1 MNNFKLLILFGMLQA
16 CLHVS
21 AGYAPALVQDSL
33 KNLYPNIEA
42 VGWTTDQGYYVASFQ
57 HDGYDTKVW
66 FDIKGHWM
74 MKQTDWQVMDEVPE
88 AVYHNFTMG
97 PYSTD
102 NLLDVTY
109 VAFPNRE
116 AQIIILIGEDNISVQ
131 YQLFYSPDGALN
143 TARNVTNQSNIL
155 GASTFL

>member
-33 KNLYPNIEA
+33 KSLYPNIEA
-42 VGWTTDQGYYVASFQ
+42 VGWT
-57 HDGYDTKVW
+57 
-66 FDIKGHWM
+66 
-74 MKQTDWQVMDEVPE
+74 TDWQVMDEVPE

-116 AQIIILIGEDNISVQ
+116 AQIVILIGEDNTSVQ

>member
-33 KNLYPNIEA
+33 KSLYPNIEA

-74 MKQTDWQVMDEVPE
+74 MKQTDWQVMDEVPD
-88 AVYHNFTMG
+88 AVWHTFTFG

-102 NLLDVTY
+102 NVLDVTF
-109 VAFPNRE
+109 VEFPKLKPQVVVR
-116 AQIIILIGEDNISVQ
+116 IGIDNSPTE
-131 YQLFYSPDGALN
+131 YQLFYLMDGELIN
-143 TARNVTNQSNIL
+143 ARNVTNMGNIL
-155 GASTFL
+155 GANTFL